1 MAESPRLLP
10 RKLVPALRLRVA
22 GGGTYELNTDAPSA
36 FSLLVFYRGL
46 HCPVCKAQLKD
57 LDAKLDDFTRRGVSV
72 IAISTDTED
81 RAVQTSLEWRLS
93 RLRLAYDF
101 PLAAAREW
109 GLYVSK
115 GRGATSSGIVEPD
128 LFTEPAIFLV
138 RPDGTLYFGSVQ
150 TMPFARPSFADI
162 IGAIDFVVKN
172 NYPARGEVD
181 VTFEPLGA
189 K

>member
-1 MAESPRLLP
+1 MTESPRLLP
-10 RKLVPALRLRVA
+10 RNPVPALRLPVA
-22 GGGTYELNTDAPSA
+22 GGGTYELNRDPPSA
-36 FSLLVFYRGL
+36 FSLLVFYRGR
-46 HCPVCKAQLKD
+46 HCPVCKVQLKD
-57 LDAKLDDFTRRGVSV
+57 LDAKLDEFIRRGVSV
-72 IAISTDTED
+72 VAISTDTED
-81 RAVQTSLEWRLS
+81 HAVQTSLEWSVS

-109 GLYVSK
+109 GLYVSR
-115 GRGATSSGIVEPD
+115 GRGATSAGTNEPD
-128 LFTEPAIFLV
+128 FFTEPAIFLV
-138 RPDGTLYFGSVQ
+138 RPDGTLYFSSVQ

-181 VTFEPLGA
+181 PTFEPLEA